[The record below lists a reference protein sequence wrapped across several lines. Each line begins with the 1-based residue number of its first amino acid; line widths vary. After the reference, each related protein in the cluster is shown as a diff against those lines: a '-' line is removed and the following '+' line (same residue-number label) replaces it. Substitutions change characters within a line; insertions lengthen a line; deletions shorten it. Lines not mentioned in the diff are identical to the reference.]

1 MRITRNFKCTN
12 EECNN
17 IVSRLLDSEV
27 TQIECPECGAVAN
40 KTLSAPR
47 VSGNTT
53 GSSPSY
59 SKFKY

>member
-12 EECNN
+12 EECNH
-17 IVSRLLDSEV
+17 VSSRLLDSEV
-27 TQIECPECGAVAN
+27 TRIVCPMCGEVAN
-40 KTLSAPR
+40 KTVSAPK
-47 VSGNTT
+47 VQGNTV